1 MCQAKKTYLKMTMTM
16 IDNDDGN
23 DFMSPVHTYI

>member
-1 MCQAKKTYLKMTMTM
+1 MTM

-23 DFMSPVHTYI
+23 CIGAIEQKRAGSNVKAAGRW